1 METQTRVTQLT
12 NDNNNPVANH
22 FVIHQG
28 DTEYLQS
35 YDSIVVKR
43 EGNKVT
49 LGQDW
54 DYSPT
59 TLKHVKYY
67 LGIYLTIAKM
77 SDDYGVSS
85 KDLLKVINK
94 GRTINRGK

>member
-1 METQTRVTQLT
+1 METHTRVTQLT
-12 NDNNNPVANH
+12 NNNNNPVANH

-35 YDSIVVKR
+35 YNSIVVKR
-43 EGNKVT
+43 EGNKIT

-59 TLKHVKYY
+59 TLKHVKHY
-67 LGIYLTIAKM
+67 LGIHDSVKTIR
-77 SDDYGVSS
+77 
-85 KDLLKVINK
+85 KDLAYGLY
-94 GRTINRGK
+94 TYDTSL

>member
-35 YDSIVVKR
+35 YNSIVVKR

-59 TLKHVKYY
+59 TLKHVKHY
-67 LGIYLTIAKM
+67 LGIYDSVKTM
-77 SDDYGVSS
+77 R
-85 KDLLKVINK
+85 KDLAYGLY
-94 GRTINRGK
+94 TYDTSL

>member
-28 DTEYLQS
+28 DAEYLQS
-35 YDSIVVKR
+35 YNSIVVKR

-59 TLKHVKYY
+59 TLKHAKHY
-67 LGIYLTIAKM
+67 LGIYDSVKTM
-77 SDDYGVSS
+77 R
-85 KDLLKVINK
+85 KDLAYGLY
-94 GRTINRGK
+94 TYDTSL

>member
-1 METQTRVTQLT
+1 METQIKVTQLT

-28 DTEYLQS
+28 NTEYLQS
-35 YDSIVVKR
+35 YNSIVVKR

-67 LGIYLTIAKM
+67 LGIYDSVKTM
-77 SDDYGVSS
+77 R
-85 KDLLKVINK
+85 KDLAYGLY
-94 GRTINRGK
+94 TYDTSL